1 MDVQMFIE
9 SRPGGQSAP
18 LPHLQMEKRGPWRQR
33 QESTLVRSSLCCFLD
48 RSQALQLRLEFGSS
62 STVPI
67 TQQGLKKFWKQ
78 P

>member
-9 SRPGGQSAP
+9 SRLGGQSAP

-33 QESTLVRSSLCCFLD
+33 QESTLVPSFLCCFLVW
-48 RSQALQLRLEFGSS
+48 SQALQLCLEFGSS

-67 TQQGLKKFWKQ
+67 TQHGLQKFWKQ